1 MAAVALP
8 DPAFL
13 AELGKTPISPDAPT
27 GADASYEPEYESLQ
41 KEIDKLAMVT
51 EAGEAPD
58 WKLAASLAATILSEK
73 SKDLKVA
80 AYLAEALT
88 RTRQLDGLAQ
98 GTHVLR
104 DMVETYWDG
113 LFPPKK
119 RMRGR
124 INALNWWLDRAKA
137 FFASFDPDPLPPET
151 VAALKDDLDALDK
164 ALAEKSDEAPPL
176 FSLIESTEHL
186 PVNAPEPVPEPAAE
200 AAQSAPDMADAAA
213 PSDSGAA
220 KSADGSARSAASA
233 GSAAPA
239 GSADQ
244 AKEQLKS
251 GLDMLFSA
259 SYALQKD
266 DPKAP
271 APYRLTRLAAWMPL
285 TGAPPAANGKTKIPS
300 PPANARTALEQ
311 ALSASNFQAAIEN
324 AESKILEF
332 RFWLDLSRIS
342 AQGLRSLGED
352 YQAALDALETET
364 ALFVRRLPGVENLAF
379 SDGTPFA
386 DEKTKLWL
394 SGLGRSA
401 GGGAGQ
407 SGGGDAAGS
416 EVEAAMGKARD
427 LAAKNQAV
435 SAVVLLQDKL
445 GSAKSGRLRLRWRI
459 GLAEILMA
467 SGSPESARP
476 IIEQILSD
484 LDEHK
489 LDDFDP
495 DLALSGLLTARQGL
509 AAAKDDAAK
518 ARAGEVLAR
527 IMRLNPAEGLRLS
540 GVQ

>member
-1 MAAVALP
+1 MAAADLP

-13 AELGKTPISPDAPT
+13 AELGKKPISPDAPA

-41 KEIDKLAMVT
+41 REIDKLAIVS

-80 AYLAEALT
+80 AYLSEALT
-88 RTRQLDGLAQ
+88 RTRQIDGMAQ

-113 LFPPKK
+113 LFPTKK

-124 INALNWWLDRAKA
+124 MNALNWWLDKGKA
-137 FFASFDPDPLPPET
+137 FFASYEPDPLPPET

-176 FSLIESTEHL
+176 FSLIESTGRL
-186 PVNAPEPVPEPAAE
+186 PVQEPEPAPEPQPSEE
-200 AAQSAPDMADAAA
+200 AARPGPD
-213 PSDSGAA
+213 STGSSGATGTGA
-220 KSADGSARSAASA
+220 PQTSA
-233 GSAAPA
+233 GQASSTGPA

-244 AKEQLKS
+244 AREQLKS
-251 GLDMLFSA
+251 GLDLLFSA
-259 SYALQKD
+259 SYALQKE

-271 APYRLTRLAAWMPL
+271 APYRLVRLAAWLPL
-285 TGAPPAANGKTKIPS
+285 AGAPPAANGKTMIP
-300 PPANARTALEQ
+300 PPPSNARTALEQ
-311 ALSASNFQAAIEN
+311 ALSANNYQAAIEN
-324 AESKILEF
+324 AESKVLEF

-364 ALFVRRLPGVENLAF
+364 ALFVRRMPGVENLTF

-394 SGLGRSA
+394 SGLGRAA

-407 SGGGDAAGS
+407 PGAASGGEGS
-416 EVEAAMGKARD
+416 EVDGAMAKARE

-445 GSAKSGRLRLRWRI
+445 GSAKSGRLRLTWRI

-484 LDEHK
+484 MDEHK

-495 DLALSGLLTARQGL
+495 DLALKGLLTARQGL
-509 AAAKDDAAK
+509 AAAKDEAAK
-518 ARAGEVLAR
+518 TRARDILAR